1 MGRDSVWGPMTGPW
15 PSNTNKHML
24 SLLHGPAFQQ
34 RHVAAPCRG
43 SFSHVSS
50 AQAFLPPPP
59 VAQAL
64 AHSHPASLG
73 YSRNWWCRCRCR
85 AEMATEPGD
94 THSIPVLFVCPVD
107 LEEESESW
115 DNSEAEEEEK
125 AAAEPEGAE
134 GRELPSCPAEPSF
147 LPACG
152 SWQPPKLSV
161 FKSLRHMR
169 QVSGGGC
176 GPN

>member
-1 MGRDSVWGPMTGPW
+1 MATRTGPR
-15 PSNTNKHML
+15 PSNTHKLML
-24 SLLHGPAFQQ
+24 SALHGPALQQ
-34 RHVAAPCRG
+34 RHIG
-43 SFSHVSS
+43 STLQRSFHGVSS
-50 AQAFLPPPP
+50 AQVLLPPPP

-64 AHSHPASLG
+64 AHSHLASLG
-73 YSRNWWCRCRCR
+73 YSRNWWCRRR
-85 AEMATEPGD
+85 YPAEMATEPGD
-94 THSIPVLFVCPVD
+94 ALPISVLFVCPVD

-125 AAAEPEGAE
+125 TAAEPEGAE
-134 GRELPSCPAEPSF
+134 GRELPSCPAESSF

-169 QVSGGGC
+169 QVSRGGC